1 MRYAKHILHK
11 PGVPRARS
19 RSSRYRQAE
28 ESQRSGAAR
37 KCRMKLARI
46 GLIALM
52 LLVFAAPAHAAW
64 EYTRWGMNEAQAV
77 TASRRAVRSLPAAE
91 RRMMDTR
98 VEYRARGVFSVEGL
112 RMNIAFGFD
121 TKTGGLACVSGRGAA
136 AQGDALRQR
145 LIARFGP
152 PEFDDQDERSGEQD
166 IGWTTPDKIDL
177 VITSAGFTLLH
188 CAPGY

>member
-1 MRYAKHILHK
+1 
-11 PGVPRARS
+11 
-19 RSSRYRQAE
+19 
-28 ESQRSGAAR
+28 
-37 KCRMKLARI
+37 MKLARI

-52 LLVFAAPAHAAW
+52 LLALAAPANAAW
-64 EYTRWGMNEAQAV
+64 EYTRWGMNEVQAV

-91 RRMMDTR
+91 RRMMDAR
-98 VEYRARGVFSVEGL
+98 VEYRARGAFSVDGL
-112 RMNIAFGFD
+112 RMNIALGFD
-121 TKTGGLACVSGRGAA
+121 TRTGGLACVSGRGPA
-136 AQGDALRQR
+136 AQGDVLRQR

-152 PEFDDQDERSGEQD
+152 PEFDDQNPRSGEQD

>member
-1 MRYAKHILHK
+1 MR
-11 PGVPRARS
+11 RA
-19 RSSRYRQAE
+19 AFV
-28 ESQRSGAAR
+28 
-37 KCRMKLARI
+37 
-46 GLIALM
+46 GLF
-52 LLVFAAPAHAAW
+52 LVLSITPAHAAW

-112 RMNIAFGFD
+112 RMNIALGFD

-136 AQGDALRQR
+136 TQGDVLRQR

-152 PEFDDQDERSGEQD
+152 PEFDDQDPRSGEQD